1 MKESSTLKSLFAKD
15 RGMPKGANYPAKF
28 EKTAFEKGK
37 KFKNLFKG
45 ITVSGVASKLPKAAK
60 NLGKVATA
68 SKIARA
74 ATPIGLAA
82 TATKLVYDVATM
94 SPEKKAKVKKL
105 KTKLSKVSTKDYHA
119 DLMKMRLGG
128 DTMLKNPKKADLDK
142 DGKLSSYEKKR
153 GKAIEAN
160 MMKASLGALA
170 LGAVGAKAAKKLMKK
185 KASAVSPAMDFLGDT
200 AKKSMGGEMKGYGA
214 ARTSGMGL
222 QDEQLVP
229 GKSLDYYKDIM

>member
-1 MKESSTLKSLFAKD
+1 MKQRSTLKSLFAKD

-119 DLMKMRLGG
+119 DLMKMSTGG

-153 GKAIEAN
+153 GKAIESN
-160 MMKASLGALA
+160 MMKASLGAIA

>member
-60 NLGKVATA
+60 NLGKVATVG
-68 SKIARA
+68 KIARA

-105 KTKLSKVSTKDYHA
+105 KTKLSKTSTKDYHS
-119 DLMKMRLGG
+119 DLLKMSVGG

-153 GKAIEAN
+153 GKAIESN
-160 MMKASLGALA
+160 MMKAKTGKDIKIIE
-170 LGAVGAKAAKKLMKK
+170 AVVKEPIIGKGRLKKEVK
-185 KASAVSPAMDFLGDT
+185 
-200 AKKSMGGEMKGYGA
+200 KKSMGGEMRGYGA

-222 QDEQLVP
+222 QDEELVP
-229 GKSLDYYKDIM
+229 GKSLDYYKDLM

>member
-153 GKAIEAN
+153 GKAIESN
-160 MMKASLGALA
+160 MMKAY
-170 LGAVGAKAAKKLMKK
+170 K
-185 KASAVSPAMDFLGDT
+185 GDM
-200 AKKSMGGEMKGYGA
+200 ARGYGA
-214 ARTSGMGL
+214 ARTQGQGL
-222 QDEQLVP
+222 QDENLIP
-229 GKSLDYYKDIM
+229 GKSLDYYKDLM

>member
-1 MKESSTLKSLFAKD
+1 MKQSSTLKSLFAKD

-119 DLMKMRLGG
+119 DLMKMSTGG

-160 MMKASLGALA
+160 MMKASLGALT

-229 GKSLDYYKDIM
+229 GKSLDYYKDLM